1 MKCENC
7 PALRTGGGEYP
18 ESYCA
23 AGVPEDSKMC
33 TDGGCRYPLKAIRQR
48 IERRAKM
55 EAHQYDGVTVW
66 FEKSTKR
73 EKAMTDALNEAISSF
88 GIFLC
93 YPFRGEYHLLAG
105 DGRATIE
112 IANHVL
118 MKFNQKEEEI
128 QKTFCDRCRWRD
140 RYQKCT
146 ACRRN
151 LMRRDLF
158 EEKKEVQE

>member
-88 GIFLC
+88 GIFL
-93 YPFRGEYHLLAG
+93 
-105 DGRATIE
+105 
-112 IANHVL
+112 
-118 MKFNQKEEEI
+118 
-128 QKTFCDRCRWRD
+128 
-140 RYQKCT
+140 
-146 ACRRN
+146 
-151 LMRRDLF
+151 
-158 EEKKEVQE
+158 